1 MTLADPES
9 WFQLLSHIMHSFVK
23 VHAGMSESVSYCFE
37 AEDRRRAVRRVER
50 ARSTCIQR
58 ARTRRTVEAPDR
70 RRWRIESTTQ
80 LYIDARDIPMV
91 KTN

>member
-1 MTLADPES
+1 
-9 WFQLLSHIMHSFVK
+9 MHSFVK

-70 RRWRIESTTQ
+70 RR
-80 LYIDARDIPMV
+80 
-91 KTN
+91 